1 MSIESAYIWMDGE
14 FVPFHDAKVHIL
26 SHSLHYGLGVFE
38 GIRSYEQP
46 GGGGGVF
53 KLDEHLRRL
62 LDSAKMCRMDVQYS
76 LEELREACLA
86 TLAKNEFSSA
96 YIRPLV
102 HLGMGGMGLGARNNP
117 VHTSVT
123 SGSGVRTSEMTASA
137 TVSAWRPVRS
147 PGITS
152 TRTCSA
158 PRSRV
163 TT

>member
-86 TLAKNEFSSA
+86 TLAKNRLERLHPTP
-96 YIRPLV
+96 RPPRYGGHGPRGAEQPGA
-102 HLGMGGMGLGARNNP
+102 HLGDRLEVGC
-117 VHTSVT
+117 V
-123 SGSGVRTSEMTASA
+123 
-137 TVSAWRPVRS
+137 
-147 PGITS
+147 
-152 TRTCSA
+152 
-158 PRSRV
+158 PRR
-163 TT
+163 